1 MLIDLLQLREK
12 YQIYPKT
19 VLHVGA
25 HKGEE
30 LLLYETLGVKNVYW
44 IEANQKLADELSCL
58 EMICD
63 LEGLPTKSYIE
74 CAVISDK
81 DGQEVEFNISNNNQS
96 SSILEL
102 GEHSSLFPDVFYS
115 QKEKRTT
122 STISSVLKKFGNP
135 QIDFL
140 NLDIQ
145 GAELLAMKG
154 FKELADVQFVYTEIN
169 SREVYK
175 GCALVE
181 QIDEYLLPLGL
192 IRAETAFWNDHPWG
206 DALYIKK

>member
-12 YQIYPKT
+12 YGIYPKT

-25 HKGEE
+25 HKAEE
-30 LLLYETLGVKNVYW
+30 HFLYTQLGVQNVYW
-44 IEANQKLADELSCL
+44 VEANKKLAEELKPIESITSCPMNSL
-58 EMICD
+58 VFCEVVG
-63 LEGLPTKSYIE
+63 E
-74 CAVISDK
+74 SDG
-81 DGQEVEFNISNNNQS
+81 DTVTFHTSNNNQS

-102 GEHSSLFPDVFYS
+102 GEHSSLFPDVVYTGAEER
-115 QKEKRTT
+115 QTK
-122 STISSVLKKFGNP
+122 TISSILAEVGSP

-154 FKELADVQFVYTEIN
+154 FKELANVQFIYTEIN

-181 QIDEYLLPLGL
+181 QIDEYLAQLGF

-206 DALYIKK
+206 DALYIKG

>member
-1 MLIDLLQLREK
+1 MLINLLQLREK
-12 YQIYPKT
+12 YQIYPKN

-25 HKGEE
+25 HKAEE
-30 LLLYETLGVKNVYW
+30 LNLYKSLLAQNVYW
-44 IEANQKLADELSCL
+44 VEANENLAAELMGL
-58 EMICD
+58 ELLRDMPNNKVFC
-63 LEGLPTKSYIE
+63 EVVGE
-74 CAVISDK
+74 H
-81 DGQEVEFNISNNNQS
+81 DGDTVTFYTSNNNQS

-102 GEHSSLFPDVFYS
+102 GEHSSLFPDVVYTGAEER
-115 QKEKRTT
+115 KTK
-122 STISSVLKKFGNP
+122 TISSILAEVGSP

-154 FKELADVQFVYTEIN
+154 FKELANVQFIYTEIN

-181 QIDEYLLPLGL
+181 QIDEYLAQLGF

-206 DALYIKK
+206 DALYIKG

>member
-1 MLIDLLQLREK
+1 MLIDLLQIRDK
-12 YQIYPKT
+12 YNICPKT

-25 HKGEE
+25 HRAEE
-30 LLLYETLGVKNVYW
+30 LNLYKRLFVQNVYW
-44 IEANQKLADELSCL
+44 VEANRNLAAELKGL
-58 EMICD
+58 EFLRDMPNNKVFCEVVGERD
-63 LEGLPTKSYIE
+63 DDT
-74 CAVISDK
+74 VI
-81 DGQEVEFNISNNNQS
+81 FHTSNNNQS

-102 GEHSSLFPDVFYS
+102 GEHSSLFPDVVYTGAEAR
-115 QKEKRTT
+115 QTK
-122 STISSVLKKFGNP
+122 TISSILAEVENP
-135 QIDFL
+135 KIDFL

-145 GAELLAMKG
+145 GAELLALKG

-181 QIDEYLLPLGL
+181 QIDEYLSPFGF

-206 DALYIKK
+206 DALYLRG

>member
-30 LLLYETLGVKNVYW
+30 NLLYCQLGATRVIWV
-44 IEANQKLADELSCL
+44 EANRILADELKVQKNGCTMPATSV
-58 EMICD
+58 IC
-63 LEGLPTKSYIE
+63 EVVGE
-74 CAVISDK
+74 R
-81 DGQEVEFNISNNNQS
+81 DGDTVTFHTSNNNQS

-102 GEHSSLFPDVFYS
+102 GEHSSLFPDVVYTGAEER
-115 QKEKRTT
+115 QTK
-122 STISSVLKKFGNP
+122 TISSILAEVGSP

-154 FKELADVQFVYTEIN
+154 FKELANVQFIYTEIN

-181 QIDEYLLPLGL
+181 QIDEYLAQLGF

-206 DALYIKK
+206 DALYIKG

>member
-25 HKGEE
+25 HRAEE
-30 LLLYETLGVKNVYW
+30 LELYRSLETEQIFWV
-44 IEANQKLADELSCL
+44 EANKNLAH
-58 EMICD
+58 D
-63 LEGLPTKSYIE
+63 LKMVEFVCVKPISKVF
-74 CAVISDK
+74 CAVVGER
-81 DGQEVEFNISNNNQS
+81 DGDTVTFHTSNNNQS

-102 GEHSSLFPDVFYS
+102 GEHSSLFPDVVYTS
-115 QKEKRTT
+115 SEERETRTIT
-122 STISSVLKKFGNP
+122 SILAEVYNP
-135 QIDFL
+135 KIDFL

-154 FKELADVQFVYTEIN
+154 FKEIGDVDFIYTEIN

-175 GCALVE
+175 GCVLVE
-181 QIDEYLLPLGL
+181 QIDEFLAPYGFK
-192 IRAETAFWNDHPWG
+192 RVETQYWNNHPWG
-206 DALYIKK
+206 DALYVK